1 MRCTY
6 TTLCNKVSQWL
17 VTGRWFSPGTPVS
30 STNKTDRHNI
40 ADIFLKVAFN
50 IITLTI
56 KVDYCF
62 PIISSID
69 HIRVD
74 NVRHTFGYF
83 FYRKLYNGGNC
94 STIWQNKVHSYL
106 RIDPNFFFGS
116 WRNKLKNVVHTVQ
129 PAKRVTQ
136 GCVPH
141 FWVYFEWTEQKI
153 VINPYKLI
161 PD

>member
-17 VTGRWFSPGTPVS
+17 ATGRSFSSGTPVS

-50 IITLTI
+50 TITLTI

-62 PIISSID
+62 PIISSTD

-74 NVRHTFGYF
+74 NVRHTSGYF
-83 FYRKLYNGGNC
+83 FYRKLYNGGNF
-94 STIWQNKVHSYL
+94 STIWQNKTHFFYYFNNDPVWWKTDQSTLRTGMIIFTSIIFKNLLSFVYSFRQHFPLFFLDYL
-106 RIDPNFFFGS
+106 S
-116 WRNKLKNVVHTVQ
+116 
-129 PAKRVTQ
+129 
-136 GCVPH
+136 
-141 FWVYFEWTEQKI
+141 
-153 VINPYKLI
+153 
-161 PD
+161 